1 MSIPVN
7 DHRAELSVAQQ
18 AWPPKTLENKRGS
31 QSLADAAKIRGF
43 IDIVEYLMHE
53 HLLPV
58 AERRERLDTIEERK
72 LGKNAG
78 RRRS

>member
-7 DHRAELSVAQQ
+7 DHRAELSVAQHE
-18 AWPPKTLENKRGS
+18 WPQKTLENKQGS

-43 IDIVEYLMHE
+43 IDTVEYLMHE

-58 AERRERLDTIEERK
+58 AERRERLDTIAKRK
-72 LGKNAG
+72 LGKNTG
-78 RRRS
+78 KS